1 MHAAVAPAAARYHVD
16 FVAKVL
22 QPPDSTYLPP
32 LAAFWYLQIADSGTT
47 RVQSTYLPRNSH
59 KSGIYPQDEF

>member
-1 MHAAVAPAAARYHVD
+1 MAVVPAAARLHVD

-22 QPPDSTYLPP
+22 QPPESTYLPP
-32 LAAFWYLQIADSGTT
+32 LAAFWYVKNGDSGST

-59 KSGIYPQDEF
+59 KSGIYLENEA